1 MKNASASSSVN
12 GVGAGTGKAG
22 LQAGRSAG
30 TLAGGSAAPGGASG
44 KAAAL
49 AGNAAAKGTA
59 KTGFWLVVLGAAL
72 WGVDPLFRVILLK
85 SLTSAQIV
93 LIEHIIIALVAV
105 PVLWKN
111 RSELKGLGWRHAG
124 ALLFISW
131 GGSAIAT
138 ILFTMALSSG
148 DLNAVLLL
156 QKMQPLFAIL
166 LAGLLLKEKLPRHF
180 FGLLAVALAG
190 TYLLTFGFTVPI
202 GHWSDFVQ
210 IGSLLSLGAAALWG
224 GSTVMGRLMVG
235 KMKYETVTSL
245 RFILALP
252 LLLAIAWNEGA
263 GWNLPAGGWQIAAV
277 SLNMLGQ
284 ALLPGLLSLLVYYK
298 GLTTT
303 KASVATLA
311 ELSFPMV
318 GVLVNWVAFQ
328 QMITTAQVCGFVLI
342 WAALFIISRQ
352 GGSPAAETKA
362 GNSGNAGKV
371 GKAGA

>member
-1 MKNASASSSVN
+1 MMEKANASSGIRIQA
-12 GVGAGTGKAG
+12 GAGAG
-22 LQAGRSAG
+22 
-30 TLAGGSAAPGGASG
+30 
-44 KAAAL
+44 AL
-49 AGNAAAKGTA
+49 AGTSSQVQPLS
-59 KTGFWLVVLGAAL
+59 KTTEARKSRSGFWLVVLGAAL

-93 LIEHIIIALVAV
+93 LIEHLIIALFAI

-111 RSELKGLGWRHAG
+111 RTELKGLGWKQGG

-138 ILFTMALSSG
+138 ILFTMALSNG

-166 LAGLLLKEKLPRHF
+166 LAGLLLKEKLPRFF
-180 FGLLAVALAG
+180 FGFLLIALLG
-190 TYLLTFGFTVPI
+190 TYLLTFGFTMPI

-224 GSTVMGRLMVG
+224 GSTVMGRMMVG
-235 KMKYETVTSL
+235 HMKYETVTSL

-252 LLLAIAWNEGA
+252 LLLAITWNEGA
-263 GWNLPAGGWQIAAV
+263 AWNLPAGTSQIAAL

-318 GVLVNWVAFQ
+318 GVLINWIAFQ
-328 QMITTAQVCGFVLI
+328 QMITVAQACGFVLI
-342 WAALFIISRQ
+342 WGTLFLISRQ
-352 GGSPAAETKA
+352 GAA
-362 GNSGNAGKV
+362 NQ
-371 GKAGA
+371 